1 MSIIKLNLKNLVTY
15 TNAKIPMIYKK
26 IALMIFSLLL
36 SFNLKAQNKA
46 TISGF
51 ITDKNTGESL
61 IGANIIDINNIQN
74 STLSNNYGFYSFSV
88 VKGKYKLAF
97 SYLGYE
103 KRIIEIEINHDIS
116 LNILMTSGI
125 ELQDIVIDAKKQEAK
140 QNVAGNQPGL
150 LKLDIGKIKELPS
163 LMGETD
169 ILKTMQLLPGIKSTG
184 DGSSGFYV
192 RGGGADQN
200 LVLLDEAVIYNT
212 GHMLGFFSIFN
223 ADAIKSTN
231 MIKGIMPANYG
242 QRLSSVVDVKMKEG
256 SDKKYSIDGGIG
268 LISSRLNIEGPI
280 IKEKGSFIVSARRT
294 YILDIAQP
302 FLKGNKFEGTNY
314 YFYDVNLKLNY
325 KISEK
330 DRFYLSVYLG
340 RDVFNLNFKTRDF
353 NISLPYGNSILTAR
367 WNHVFGRKLFANTSL
382 IYNDYK
388 YELKLEQEKFGFLN
402 YSGIKDWNFKIDF
415 DYFINSAHFVKFGY
429 NYTNHMLNPSVLYIK
444 TETFSLSNGGSPLYA
459 NEHSLYV
466 TDDWNINQNLLVT
479 YGIRATDFIQLGN
492 YISKIDSK
500 EYGKGEK
507 VINFIKADPRFSFRY
522 KLNTNSSLKGGISS
536 NSQFLHQ
543 VSTSSGAFPGDTWVS
558 STELVKPESAL
569 QYSLGYFK
577 NFNSDIFE
585 TSVEVYY
592 KQLHNQV
599 DFRED
604 YVGSIDNDLESKFV
618 FGEGRAY
625 GIEFYIKKN
634 SGKFNGWISYTLSKT
649 ERKFDL
655 INDSNWF
662 KTTYDKPHDFSLVV
676 NYKISEKLV
685 FNTVF
690 VFSSG
695 RRYTPVTDLYVL
707 DGKVNLAYG
716 TRNSATYS
724 PYHRLDVSLNYYMKT
739 NKKWNSSWSFGIYNI
754 YNRFNPSFIS
764 YDTNVSNNESS
775 NKITASKITIFPI
788 IPSITYN
795 FKWNK

>member
-1 MSIIKLNLKNLVTY
+1 MLSKKNFFLFF
-15 TNAKIPMIYKK
+15 ILI
-26 IALMIFSLLL
+26 L
-36 SFNLKAQNKA
+36 SFNSWSQKKI

-51 ITDKNTGESL
+51 IKDKETGESL
-61 IGANIIDINNIQN
+61 IGANIFDVNNLQN
-74 STLSNNYGFYSFSV
+74 SALSNNYGFYSYTV
-88 VKGKYKLAF
+88 IKGKYQIAF

-103 KRIIEIEINHDIS
+103 KKIVELTLANDTIINIS
-116 LNILMTSGI
+116 LNSGI

-140 QNVAGNQPGL
+140 QNVSGNQPGL
-150 LKLDIGKIKELPS
+150 VKLDISKIKELPA

-200 LVLLDEAVIYNT
+200 LVLLDEAVVYNT

-231 MIKGIMPANYG
+231 MIKGSMPANYG

-268 LISSRLNIEGPI
+268 LISSRLTVEGPI
-280 IKEKGSFIVSARRT
+280 FEDKSSFIVSARRT
-294 YILDIAQP
+294 YILDLAQP

-314 YFYDVNLKLNY
+314 YFYDINSKLNF
-325 KISEK
+325 KLSDK
-330 DRFYLSVYLG
+330 DRFFLSGYFG
-340 RDVFNLNFKTRDF
+340 RDVFNLNFNTRDF
-353 NISLPYGNSILTAR
+353 NISLPYGNSILAAR
-367 WNHVFGRKLFANTSL
+367 WNHVFNKKLFANTSL
-382 IYNDYK
+382 IYNDYQ

-415 DYFINSAHFVKFGY
+415 DYFLNSSHFLKFGY
-429 NYTNHMLNPSVLYIK
+429 NFTNHKLNPSVLNIK
-444 TETFSLSNGGSPLYA
+444 TEAFSLNNGGTPLYA
-459 NEHSLYV
+459 NEHSFYV
-466 TDDWNINQNLLVT
+466 SDDWNLSQNILVT
-479 YGIRATDFIQLGN
+479 FGIRMTDFIQLGN
-492 YISKIDSK
+492 YISKIDLK
-500 EYGKGEK
+500 EYGEGEK
-507 VINFIKADPRFSFRY
+507 VTSFIRTDPRFSFRY
-522 KLNTNSSLKGGISS
+522 KLTPNSSLKGGANY

-558 STELVKPESAL
+558 STEIVKPESAL

-577 NFNSDIFE
+577 NFSSDIYE

-592 KQLHNQV
+592 KQLNNQV
-599 DFRED
+599 EFRED

-625 GIEFYIKKN
+625 GIEFFVKKN
-634 SGKFNGWISYTLSKT
+634 SGKFNGWISYTLSQT
-649 ERKFDL
+649 ERKFEQ
-655 INDSNWF
+655 INDANWY
-662 KTTYDKPHDFSLVV
+662 KTTYDKPHDLSIVL
-676 NYKISEKLV
+676 NYKISDKLV

-690 VFSSG
+690 VYSSG
-695 RRYTPVTDLYVL
+695 RRYTPVTDLYIL
-707 DGKVNLAYG
+707 DGKVNLEYG
-716 TRNSATYS
+716 DRNSAKYS
-724 PYHRLDVSLNYYMKT
+724 PYHRLDISLNYYIKS
-739 NKKWNSSWSFGIYNI
+739 NKKWKSSWSFGIYNV

-764 YDTNVSNNESS
+764 YDTDLNSTNGSNG
-775 NKITASKITIFPI
+775 ITASKITIFPI